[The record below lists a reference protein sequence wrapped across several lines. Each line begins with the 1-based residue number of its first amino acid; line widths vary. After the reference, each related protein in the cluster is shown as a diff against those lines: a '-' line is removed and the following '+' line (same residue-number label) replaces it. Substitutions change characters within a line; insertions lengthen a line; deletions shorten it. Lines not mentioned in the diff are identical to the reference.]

1 MPFPSLQVGF
11 RFSRGTLV
19 QFGTQA
25 LTSSSDSRTH
35 AQRITRSFLPVA
47 ALAFGSYPW
56 AIRRWPGEWQDS
68 RVPDGW
74 RRHCARALFPVVKPA
89 FEVAA
94 WLLRLTL
101 AGPAAGVRQILVCRS
116 DNAAPMVIPAGL
128 HSRKRV
134 AGTQRKQLAP
144 GLFGSHAVTR
154 DLRKEPDRSTDPL
167 LACGV
172 LNPVGT
178 ESSRSLPFAVRLI
191 ICTSPD

>member
-1 MPFPSLQVGF
+1 MDIVSPVASRVAADPSE
-11 RFSRGTLV
+11 
-19 QFGTQA
+19 FG
-25 LTSSSDSRTH
+25 H
-35 AQRITRSFLPVA
+35 RITRSYLPVA

-56 AIRRWPGEWQDS
+56 AIRTWPGEWQDS

-74 RRHCARALFPVVKPA
+74 WRHCARALLPVGEPA

-94 WLLRLTL
+94 WPLRLTL
-101 AGPAAGVRQILVCRS
+101 AGPAAGVRQIFVCRS

-154 DLRKEPDRSTDPL
+154 GLRKQPDRSTDPL

-172 LNPVGT
+172 LNSVGT
-178 ESSRSLPFAVRLI
+178 ESSRSLPFTMRLTGEPI
-191 ICTSPD
+191 PAMIDTPRAGSPLSRG